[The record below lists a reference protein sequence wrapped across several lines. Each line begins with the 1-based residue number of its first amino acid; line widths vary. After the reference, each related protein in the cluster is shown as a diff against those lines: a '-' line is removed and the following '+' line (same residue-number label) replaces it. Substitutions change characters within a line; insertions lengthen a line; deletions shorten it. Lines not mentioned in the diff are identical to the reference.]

1 MSALCQNNWNCFSI
15 LTIKT
20 PCFFTDLRY
29 NICLRFVRQ
38 VIMKAMDQ
46 DTIYLN
52 SVPGMTESLL
62 QGKATP
68 LEECLSESEVE
79 W

>member
-1 MSALCQNNWNCFSI
+1 
-15 LTIKT
+15 
-20 PCFFTDLRY
+20 
-29 NICLRFVRQ
+29 
-38 VIMKAMDQ
+38 MKAKNQ

-68 LEECLSESEVE
+68 LEKCLSESEVE

>member
-1 MSALCQNNWNCFSI
+1 
-15 LTIKT
+15 
-20 PCFFTDLRY
+20 
-29 NICLRFVRQ
+29 
-38 VIMKAMDQ
+38 MKVMDQ
-46 DTIYLN
+46 DTVYLN

>member
-1 MSALCQNNWNCFSI
+1 
-15 LTIKT
+15 
-20 PCFFTDLRY
+20 
-29 NICLRFVRQ
+29 
-38 VIMKAMDQ
+38 MKAMDQ

-62 QGKATP
+62 QGKTTP